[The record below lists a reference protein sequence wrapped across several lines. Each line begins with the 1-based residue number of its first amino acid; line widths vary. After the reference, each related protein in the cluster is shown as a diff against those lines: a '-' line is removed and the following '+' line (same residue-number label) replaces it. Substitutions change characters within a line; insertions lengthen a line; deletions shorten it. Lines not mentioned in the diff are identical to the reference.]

1 MLILLDWIGL
11 AISFIRGPNVNDWV
25 EGMMTHIDR
34 HLANGIDPGDERL
47 WAMFVRDFETAFTDI
62 TKVQNTHHKL
72 MNIKMKG
79 DALDDYIV
87 EFQHL

>member
-1 MLILLDWIGL
+1 
-11 AISFIRGPNVNDWV
+11 
-25 EGMMTHIDR
+25 MMTRIDR

-47 WAMFVRDFETAFTDI
+47 WATFVHDFKSAFTNT
-62 TKVQNTHHKL
+62 TKVQNAHHKL

-79 DALDDYIV
+79 DALDDYIA